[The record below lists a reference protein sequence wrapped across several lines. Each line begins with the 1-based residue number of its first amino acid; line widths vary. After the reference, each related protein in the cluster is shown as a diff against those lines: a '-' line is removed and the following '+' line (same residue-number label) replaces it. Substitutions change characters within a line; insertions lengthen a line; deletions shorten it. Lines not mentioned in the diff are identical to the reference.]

1 MAIATS
7 DGTNVETKQNEMV
20 AEAHHERWAHWPISW
35 SGIWTGALAA
45 IVAVLLFGLIGVA
58 VGGHLVAPQG
68 RLIDLKK
75 LAFSTL
81 AYSVFASFLSFAIGG
96 YVAGK
101 IAGIL
106 RSEPAMLHGAI
117 VWLTAVPLLVVL
129 AGLGAGT
136 SLGAWHAGLATANS
150 ANASVFDRPDPLAPG
165 ASEEEQS
172 QYKKDMA
179 EYRRQMK
186 EDAPRVAANTALCT
200 VSALLLGL
208 MGSVVGGWMA
218 SGEPMNLTYHR
229 TRPATRPDRHV
240 RL

>member
-1 MAIATS
+1 MAIATG
-7 DGTNVETKQNEMV
+7 DGVNVETKQNEV
-20 AEAHHERWAHWPISW
+20 LAEAHHERWAHWPINW
-35 SGIWTGALAA
+35 SGIWTGALASL
-45 IVAVLLFGLIGVA
+45 VAVLLFGLIGVA

-68 RLIDLKK
+68 RLIDLHK

-81 AYSVFASFLSFAIGG
+81 AFSIFASFLSFAIGG

-101 IAGIL
+101 VAGIL

-136 SLGAWHAGLATANS
+136 SLGAWHAGLATSNA
-150 ANASVFDRPDPLAPG
+150 ANASVFERPDPLSAG
-165 ASEEEQS
+165 ATDAERE
-172 QYKKDMA
+172 QYKADMA

-186 EDAPRVAANTALCT
+186 EDAPKVAANTALCT
-200 VSALLLGL
+200 VTALLLGL
-208 MGSVVGGWMA
+208 IGSVVGGWIS
-218 SGEPMNLTYHR
+218 SGEPMNFTHHR
-229 TRPATRPDRHV
+229 NRPPTRPDRTV